1 MFVNRSSLIRALFA
15 LIVLGVSTYVALT
28 ARPQLGLDLR
38 GGTQIVLETKDS
50 PTVQANAESTD
61 KALEVLRR
69 RVDALGVS
77 EPVVTRQGENRIIV
91 ELPGVQDPR
100 EAAKVI
106 GKTAQLTFHEVLDLV
121 ATKPAK
127 PAAGELYLPSDTGQ
141 GFLRLAK
148 PAMTGELVSGADGLI
163 DPQNIGNGWFV
174 QMEFKGDGGRIWA
187 QITGKAACEP
197 VNTPKRQVA
206 IVLDNE
212 VISAPQVDPSGGTS
226 LCNIGIGGGRSTI
239 TGSFTETEAKDLAAL
254 IEGGSLPLPVEVI
267 DQRTVG
273 PSLGKAAIDA
283 SAMAGIIGVALTALF
298 IILVYRLVGVAAVIG
313 LVSYAGMSYA
323 ALAGLGATLTLPG
336 LAGFVLAIGMAV
348 DANVL
353 VFERAREDYTEGRTQ
368 GLLRSLR
375 SGFGNAL
382 SAIADSN
389 ITTLLA
395 AGLLFFLAAGP
406 VRGFGVTLSIG
417 VIASMLSALVI
428 TRVVAEFIVS
438 RGFIQKRPGLTGI
451 AGHGRVRT
459 WLESRRPQL
468 MKHSRR
474 WLLVTVVLI
483 VVSVAGIVLR
493 GLNLG
498 IEFTGGRLLE
508 VSTAQPIS
516 PDQAR
521 EAVADAGYANA
532 IVQASGTDDITVRTG
547 TISDDETEKIRQA
560 ISEVGGGSEL
570 IRNEKIGPSLGDELR
585 NKALI
590 ALGVALLAQL
600 LYLAARFRWTYGA
613 GAVLALVQNV
623 AVVVGVFAWT
633 SKPVDGIFLAAILT
647 IIGYTVNDTVVVFD
661 RIRETR
667 SARAADSLPHVADTA
682 IVNVLPRTINT
693 GISTLFILAALLILG
708 GDSLSDFALALM
720 LGILVG
726 TYSSNLTATPLFLQ
740 LEKRYPAPPP
750 RPKVK
755 QRDRDSEPDRGA
767 VV

>member
-1 MFVNRSSLIRALFA
+1 MNRSSLVRALFA
-15 LIVLGVSTYVALT
+15 FLVLVASTYVVLT
-28 ARPQLGLDLR
+28 AKPELGLDLR
-38 GGTQIVLETKDS
+38 GGTQIVLETNDS
-50 PTVQANAESTD
+50 PTVKANQESTD

-77 EPVVTRQGENRIIV
+77 EPTVTRQGDRRIIV

-100 EAAKVI
+100 EAAAVI
-106 GKTAQLTFHEVLDLV
+106 GKTAQLTFHAVLDQV
-121 ATKPAK
+121 AEKPAK
-127 PAAGELYLPSDTGQ
+127 PAAGELYLPSDDGA
-141 GFLRLAK
+141 GLLRLAK
-148 PAMTGELVSGADGLI
+148 PAMTGELVKGSDGLL
-163 DPQNIGNGWFV
+163 DPQQAAQGWFV
-174 QMEFKGDGGRIWA
+174 QMDFKGDGGRIWA
-187 QITGKAACEP
+187 DLTGKAACQP
-197 VNTPKRQVA
+197 VNAPQRRVA

-212 VISAPQVDPSGGTS
+212 VISAPQVDPNGGS
-226 LCNIGIGGGRSTI
+226 QLCNIGIGGGTTTI
-239 TGSFTETEAKDLAAL
+239 TGSFTEEEAKDLAAL
-254 IEGGSLPLPVEVI
+254 IEGGSLPVPVEVI

-273 PSLGKAAIDA
+273 PSLGKDAIQA
-283 SAMAGIIGVALTALF
+283 SALAGIIGVALTALF
-298 IILVYRLVGVAAVIG
+298 IILVYRLVGLMAVIG
-313 LVSYAGMSYA
+313 LICYAGMSYA
-323 ALAGLGATLTLPG
+323 ALTVLGATLTLPG

-353 VFERAREDYTEGRTQ
+353 VFERAREDYIGGRTD
-368 GLLRSLR
+368 GIRRSLR
-375 SGFGNAL
+375 SGFSNAL

-428 TRVVAEFIVS
+428 TRVLAEFVVS
-438 RGFIQKRPGLTGI
+438 RKFVLNRPAISGI

-459 WLESRRPQL
+459 WLESHRPPL

-474 WLLVTVVLI
+474 WLLITVVAI
-483 VVSVAGIVLR
+483 VVSLAGVGVR

-508 VSTAQPIS
+508 VSTAQPIT

-521 EAVADAGYANA
+521 VAVAEAGYPNA
-532 IVQASGTDDITVRTG
+532 VVQASGTDDITVRTA
-547 TISDDETEKIRQA
+547 TISDDEAEKIRES
-560 ISEVGGGSEL
+560 ISRIGGGTEL
-570 IRNEKIGPSLGDELR
+570 VRNENIGPSLGDELR

-613 GAVLALVQNV
+613 GAVLALLQNV

-633 SKPVDGIFLAAILT
+633 GKPVDGIFLAAMLT
-647 IIGYTVNDTVVVFD
+647 IIGYTVNDSVVVFD

-667 SARAADSLPHVADTA
+667 SARSTENLGTVADTA

-693 GISTLFILAALLILG
+693 GISTLFILTALLILG
-708 GDSLSDFALALM
+708 GDSLADFALALL

-726 TYSSNLTATPLFLQ
+726 TYSSNLTATPLLVE

-755 QRDRDSEPDRGA
+755 QRDRDAEPDRGA

>member
-1 MFVNRSSLIRALFA
+1 MNRSSLVRALFA
-15 LIVLGVSTYVALT
+15 FLVLVASTYVVLT
-28 ARPQLGLDLR
+28 AKPELGLDLR
-38 GGTQIVLETKDS
+38 GGTQIVLETNDS
-50 PTVQANAESTD
+50 PTVKANQESTD

-77 EPVVTRQGENRIIV
+77 EPTVTRQGDRRIIV

-100 EAAKVI
+100 EAAAVI
-106 GKTAQLTFHEVLDLV
+106 GKTAQLTFHAVLDQV
-121 ATKPAK
+121 AEKPAK
-127 PAAGELYLPSDTGQ
+127 PAAGELYLPSDDGA
-141 GFLRLAK
+141 GLLRLAK
-148 PAMTGELVSGADGLI
+148 PAMTGELVKGSDGLL
-163 DPQNIGNGWFV
+163 DPQQAAQGWFV
-174 QMEFKGDGGRIWA
+174 QMDFKGDGGRIWA
-187 QITGKAACEP
+187 DLTGKAACQP
-197 VNTPKRQVA
+197 VNAPQRRVA

-212 VISAPQVDPSGGTS
+212 VISAPQVDPNGGS
-226 LCNIGIGGGRSTI
+226 QLCNIGIGGGTTTI
-239 TGSFTETEAKDLAAL
+239 TGSFTEEEAKDLAAL
-254 IEGGSLPLPVEVI
+254 IEGGSLPVPVEVI

-273 PSLGKAAIDA
+273 PSLGKDAIQA
-283 SAMAGIIGVALTALF
+283 SALAGIIGVALTALF
-298 IILVYRLVGVAAVIG
+298 IILVYRLVGLMAVIG
-313 LVSYAGMSYA
+313 LICYAGMSYA
-323 ALAGLGATLTLPG
+323 ALTVLGATLTLPG

-353 VFERAREDYTEGRTQ
+353 VFERAREDYIGGRTD
-368 GLLRSLR
+368 GIRRSLR
-375 SGFGNAL
+375 SGFSNAL

-428 TRVVAEFIVS
+428 TRVLAEFVVS
-438 RGFIQKRPGLTGI
+438 RKFVLNRPAISGI

-459 WLESRRPQL
+459 WLESHRPPL

-474 WLLVTVVLI
+474 WLLITVVAI
-483 VVSVAGIVLR
+483 VVSLAGVGVR

-508 VSTAQPIS
+508 VSTAQPIT

-521 EAVADAGYANA
+521 VAVAEAGYPNA
-532 IVQASGTDDITVRTG
+532 VVQASGTDDITVRTA
-547 TISDDETEKIRQA
+547 TVSDDEAEKIRES
-560 ISEVGGGSEL
+560 ISRIGGGTEL
-570 IRNEKIGPSLGDELR
+570 VRNENIGPSLGDELR

-613 GAVLALVQNV
+613 GAVLALLQNV

-633 SKPVDGIFLAAILT
+633 GKPVDGIFLAAMLT
-647 IIGYTVNDTVVVFD
+647 IIGYTVNDSVVVFD

-667 SARAADSLPHVADTA
+667 SARSTENLGTVADTA

-693 GISTLFILAALLILG
+693 GISTLFILTALLILG
-708 GDSLSDFALALM
+708 GDSLADFALALL

-726 TYSSNLTATPLFLQ
+726 TYSSNLTATPLLVE

-755 QRDRDSEPDRGA
+755 QRDRDAEPDRGA